1 MLSILPF
8 TATYWN
14 DRATLSDVGREAAA
28 RMLADALAD
37 VADTGR
43 WSNHGDGVIGAD
55 VDGFEVI
62 VSVQDDYTVS
72 IARYDENGEDIEAE
86 EDDIPYDVDAIRDAL
101 AAL

>member
-1 MLSILPF
+1 MLTILPF

-28 RMLADALAD
+28 RMLAEALAD
-37 VADTGR
+37 FGLSTRDCAEGVLCGVSD
-43 WSNHGDGVIGAD
+43 DGC
-55 VDGFEVI
+55 EVI

-72 IARYDENGEDIEAE
+72 VARYDENGEDIEAE
-86 EDDIPYDVDAIRDAL
+86 ADDIPYDVDAVRDAL